1 MPAITG
7 RGQPWPFLDFWV
19 ITFDQNSHHL
29 YSSSA
34 KEKDLSNDSQI
45 RVIGLMGPEICTK
58 ILKKLIKKTQSKISC
73 HYTWLLMVKIARL
86 DEASLEVF

>member
-45 RVIGLMGPEICTK
+45 RVIGLMEPEICTK
-58 ILKKLIKKTQSKISC
+58 MLKKSSEKLGTKFLPL
-73 HYTWLLMVKIARL
+73 HLAVPW
-86 DEASLEVF
+86 